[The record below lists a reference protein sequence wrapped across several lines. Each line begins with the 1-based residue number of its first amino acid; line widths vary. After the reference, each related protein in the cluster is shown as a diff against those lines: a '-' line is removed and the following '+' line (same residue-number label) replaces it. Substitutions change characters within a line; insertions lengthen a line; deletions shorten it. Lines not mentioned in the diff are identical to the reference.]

1 MRPYIVPV
9 VMLAGIAWL
18 TSGPSAQGLGGVAK
32 REAERRQQVSG
43 GKKYTNE
50 DLQAVSVTAPAPPA
64 APDATAS
71 TASPAGAAGASAPAT
86 EEAKDGAPAAAGETA
101 PDPAMA
107 GIKTAAEKRGEEYW
121 RGKAG
126 VVQAL
131 VDKAN
136 ARVDGLK
143 KRLESLEAQLS
154 KGAGTSHVQ
163 EREVTLKALDK
174 AQNDV
179 KSMRDEWNRLEAR
192 AQAAKVPPEW
202 LR

>member
-50 DLQAVSVTAPAPPA
+50 DWQAVSVTAPAQPA
-64 APDATAS
+64 APGP
-71 TASPAGAAGASAPAT
+71 TASPAGAAGAPAAA
-86 EEAKDGAPAAAGETA
+86 EDPKDGAAAAAAGETA

-107 GIKTAAEKRGEEYW
+107 GIKTAEEKRGEEYR

-126 VVQAL
+126 AVA
-131 VDKAN
+131 
-136 ARVDGLK
+136 
-143 KRLESLEAQLS
+143 
-154 KGAGTSHVQ
+154 GAGGQ
-163 EREVTLKALDK
+163 G
-174 AQNDV
+174 Q
-179 KSMRDEWNRLEAR
+179 R
-192 AQAAKVPPEW
+192 AG
-202 LR
+202 

>member
-64 APDATAS
+64 APGATAS
-71 TASPAGAAGASAPAT
+71 TAGAAGASAAAT
-86 EEAKDGAPAAAGETA
+86 EDPKDGAAAAAGETA
-101 PDPAMA
+101 PDPATA
-107 GIKTAAEKRGEEYW
+107 GIKTAAEKRGEDYW

-143 KRLESLEAQLS
+143 KRLDSLEAQLS
-154 KGAGTSHVQ
+154 NGAGTSHVQ

-192 AQAAKVPPEW
+192 ATAAKVPAEW

>member
-9 VMLAGIAWL
+9 VMVAGIAWL

-64 APDATAS
+64 APGATAS
-71 TASPAGAAGASAPAT
+71 TAGAAGASAAAT
-86 EEAKDGAPAAAGETA
+86 EDPKDGAAASGESA
-101 PDPAMA
+101 ADPAMA

-131 VDKAN
+131 ADKAN

-143 KRLESLEAQLS
+143 KRLESLDAQLS
-154 KGAGTSHVQ
+154 NGGGTSHVQ
-163 EREVTLKALDK
+163 EREVTLKALEK
-174 AQNDV
+174 AQNDA
-179 KSMRDEWNRLEAR
+179 KSMRDEWNRLETR